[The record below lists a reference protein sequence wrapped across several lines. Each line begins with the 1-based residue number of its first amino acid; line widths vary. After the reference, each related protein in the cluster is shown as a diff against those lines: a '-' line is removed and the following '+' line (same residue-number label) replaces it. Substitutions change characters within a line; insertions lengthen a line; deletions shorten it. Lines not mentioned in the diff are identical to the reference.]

1 VAAAASCHMLF
12 VLDFARRAG
21 FVVDSYED
29 AAVGR
34 MTPNERGKL
43 FLSHITLNP
52 VLVFSGRRPTDADV
66 EAIHHQAHEECYVA
80 HSLKAEIAITH
91 RYLAA

>member
-1 VAAAASCHMLF
+1 M
-12 VLDFARRAG
+12 
-21 FVVDSYED
+21 
-29 AAVGR
+29 
-34 MTPNERGKL
+34 

-52 VLVFSGRRPTDADV
+52 VLVFSGRRPTDAEV

-80 HSLKAEIAITH
+80 HSLKAEIAIAH